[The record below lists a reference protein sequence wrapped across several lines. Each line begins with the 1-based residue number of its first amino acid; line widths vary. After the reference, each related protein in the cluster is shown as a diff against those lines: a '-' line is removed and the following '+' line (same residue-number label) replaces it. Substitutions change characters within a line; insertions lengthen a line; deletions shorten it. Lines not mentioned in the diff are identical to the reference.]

1 MADITPL
8 GIELESEED
17 GRWLASI
24 PELPGV
30 MAYGGTQEEPVRK
43 AKAVAL
49 QILADMI
56 EHGEQVP
63 ASMNVLFVA

>member
-1 MADITPL
+1 MREINPL
-8 GIELESEED
+8 RIERELEQD
-17 GRWLASI
+17 GRWLASV

-30 MAYGGTQEEPVRK
+30 MAYGETEDEAIRK

-56 EHGEQVP
+56 KNGEEVP

>member
-1 MADITPL
+1 MPEINPL
-8 GIELESEED
+8 RIELELEQD
-17 GRWLASI
+17 GRWLASV

-30 MAYGGTQEEPVRK
+30 MAYGETEEEAIRK

-56 EHGEQVP
+56 ENGEEVP
-63 ASMNVLFVA
+63 AR